1 MDLSF
6 KGRAKRIDDIDLPK
20 LGQRLGVGEDELH
33 AFIDAETR
41 GTGFDSIG
49 RPRILFER
57 HIFHKYVPRAKRTQA
72 MNAGLANATPG
83 GYGKE
88 SEQYGKLLA
97 AIAIDKTSAL
107 YSCSW
112 GLAQV
117 MGFNHEAAGYAT
129 VEDMIAAFMDDEEE
143 HLEAAVNFILKNKLD
158 DELRRHDWAGFARGY
173 NGKNYRINRYDEKL
187 ADAYA
192 KWRRIKD
199 TPWSPGEWIG
209 EVWGEPKKPE
219 PWLPVGTTPITQP
232 APPEPT
238 PEPGAPPAAPQ
249 PAPKGKSGLIAILS
263 IIIAGIAAYLGID

>member
-20 LGQRLGVGEDELH
+20 LGQRIGVGEDELH

-41 GTGFDSIG
+41 GTGFDPEG

-57 HIFHKYVPRAKRTQA
+57 HMFHKYVPRAKRTQA

-88 SEQYGKLLA
+88 SEQYGKLLK
-97 AIAIDKTSAL
+97 AIAIDKTAAL

-129 VEDMIAAFMDDEEE
+129 VEEMIAAFMDDEEE

-187 ADAYA
+187 AEAFA
-192 KWRRIKD
+192 KWKRIKD
-199 TPWSPGEWIG
+199 TSWSPGEWG
-209 EVWGEPKKPE
+209 AGVWEDTPRKPQPSPAEPVE
-219 PWLPVGTTPITQP
+219 PSP
-232 APPEPT
+232 APQT
-238 PEPGAPPAAPQ
+238 PPPAQESAPAAPQ
-249 PAPKGKSGLIAILS
+249 PAKR
-263 IIIAGIAAYLGID
+263 GIWDFIVFLFNQLLGRN